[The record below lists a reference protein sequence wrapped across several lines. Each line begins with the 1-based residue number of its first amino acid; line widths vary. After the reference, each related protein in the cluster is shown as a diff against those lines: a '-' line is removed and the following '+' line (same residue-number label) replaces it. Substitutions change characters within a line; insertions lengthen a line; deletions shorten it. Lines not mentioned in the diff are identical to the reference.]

1 MLECP
6 YPQGVFV
13 IRVLLVDDHPV
24 VRSGYKRLLL
34 QELGLDVVA
43 EVGSAD
49 EGYQAFVAHQPDIT
63 ITDVSMPGAG
73 GLSLLLKILQRDAV
87 ARVLVCSMYDSP
99 LLVQRALQ
107 TGAKGFVSKNAEPDE
122 LVRAVHAVYQGE
134 TYFSQGLQTQT
145 LTGEQAL
152 EAQHIAE
159 LSVREYEIFRL
170 LAMGQ
175 SVAEC
180 ADLLHVSQKTVS
192 NNQTQIKE
200 KLQVETMTALVH
212 LAQRHQ
218 VIDAARS

>member
-1 MLECP
+1 MI
-6 YPQGVFV
+6 Q
-13 IRVLLVDDHPV
+13 VLLVDDHPV

-49 EGYQAFVAHQPDIT
+49 EGYQAFVALQPDIT

-73 GLSLLLKILQRDAV
+73 GLSLLLKILQRDAS

-107 TGAKGFVSKNAEPDE
+107 TGAKGFISKNAEPDE
-122 LVRAVHAVYQGE
+122 LVRAVHAVYEGE
-134 TYFSQGLQTQT
+134 TYLSQGLQAQT

-159 LSVREYEIFRL
+159 LSGREYEIFRL

-218 VIDAARS
+218 VIDAART

>member
-1 MLECP
+1 M
-6 YPQGVFV
+6 
-13 IRVLLVDDHPV
+13 IRILLVDDHPV

-43 EVGSAD
+43 EVGTAD
-49 EGYQAFVAHQPDIT
+49 EGYQAIVAHQPDIT

-73 GLSLLLKILQRDAV
+73 GLSLLLKIIQRDAT

-122 LVRAVHAVYQGE
+122 LVRAVHAVYEGE
-134 TYFSQGLQTQT
+134 TYLSQGLQLQM
-145 LTGEQAL
+145 LTGEQSL

-170 LAMGQ
+170 LAMGH

-180 ADLLHVSQKTVS
+180 AGLLHVSQKTVS

-200 KLQVETMTALVH
+200 KLRVETMTALVH
-212 LAQRHQ
+212 LAQRHR
-218 VIDAARS
+218 VIDAARA

>member
-1 MLECP
+1 M
-6 YPQGVFV
+6 

-134 TYFSQGLQTQT
+134 TYLSQGLQTQT

>member
-1 MLECP
+1 
-6 YPQGVFV
+6 V

-43 EVGSAD
+43 EVGNAD
-49 EGYQAFVAHQPDIT
+49 EGYQAFVALQPDIT

-73 GLSLLLKILQRDAV
+73 GLSLLQRIVQRDAS

-122 LVRAVHAVYQGE
+122 LVRAVHAVYQGQ
-134 TYFSQGLQTQT
+134 TYLSQGLQTQA
-145 LTGEQAL
+145 LTADHAL

-170 LAMGQ
+170 LAMGR

-180 ADLLHVSQKTVS
+180 AELLHVSQKTVS

-200 KLQVETMTALVH
+200 KLQVETMAALVH

-218 VIDAARS
+218 VIDALEVSPNPSK